1 MCITVLLVVWV
12 FSPCIHNSGS
22 WWLISQVFSCWVIR
36 RIIKTSLCWGSRS
49 AALFCWGFPP
59 SLCLA
64 EDTNQAHGLT
74 MGIFS
79 SPSSA
84 SDVTTPPSSI
94 LAVTLLSYSAEDIAL
109 PPAPLRT
116 SCHLLALLKTSLLS
130 PVLWCTSL
138 SLLDTWSTSLPLLAL
153 RRISLPSLASQRTLL
168 PPLTLWEHLSLFWL
182 HLGLCSPTSCMVA
195 VAPFLCSSFD
205 ITPPLCYAEEISSSY
220 GGCHIYCWLH

>member
-22 WWLISQVFSCWVIR
+22 WWFDFTGFWLLGYMSHNKNF
-36 RIIKTSLCWGSRS
+36 
-49 AALFCWGFPP
+49 ALLRKSFCWGFPP

-84 SDVTTPPSSI
+84 SDVTTPPSSTS
-94 LAVTLLSYSAEDIAL
+94 AVTLLSYSAEDIAL

-116 SCHLLALLKTSLLS
+116 SCHLLALLRTSLLS
-130 PVLWCTSL
+130 PVWWCTSL
-138 SLLDTWSTSLPLLAL
+138 SLLDTWNTSLPLLAL
-153 RRISLPSLASQRTLL
+153 QRISLPSLASQRTLL

-205 ITPPLCYAEEISSSY
+205 ITPPLCYAEEIGSSY